1 MKNSRLFFQLILSRG
16 VGVPFPIMSTFYIIS
31 MNLFLE
37 RKTGL
42 EPATFSLEGWRSSQ
56 LSYFRVNI
64 LVIHMG
70 FEPTSPSSPEGY
82 PAVRRMDDI
91 H

>member
-31 MNLFLE
+31 MNIFLE

-56 LSYFRVNI
+56 LSYFRKFKQLQPYSKLGMN
-64 LVIHMG
+64 VI
-70 FEPTSPSSPEGY
+70 TIY
-82 PAVRRMDDI
+82 RI
-91 H
+91 